1 VIHRSPAWFP
11 LLAVCVFGGC
21 ALGTDSRFG
30 ATSLPDVTVVGSY
43 VLPSADA
50 GSSVPEELSGA
61 WYDPSSRRLLVVS
74 DEQDR
79 PAILWMEL
87 EVGPGV
93 RLTRAS
99 VIPVEPVASRRTL
112 DLEGIAPARNGHL
125 FVSSEGDDT
134 DPDSPVPGIFE
145 ITREGRFVRRLALP
159 EALAGMP
166 VNGGLEGLST
176 SPDGRWLFTATEGS
190 LRQDGQSA
198 SFDAGGLSRVLA
210 YDLDTGGSPREYAY
224 RTDPVPRLWVG
235 PSSGNN
241 GISEVLSVTHDE
253 LLVLER
259 AYVEEDREGGRSANA
274 IRLYRVELEASAE
287 VTGRWSLLAAPPE
300 AVLTK
305 TLVLDLATFAGQL
318 EARLSGLENF
328 EAMALGP
335 SLPDGRRTLLLISDN
350 NRSASQVTAIVVLAV
365 SARML
370 SSSKGG
376 G

>member
-1 VIHRSPAWFP
+1 MIHRSPTWLS
-11 LLAVCVFGGC
+11 LLAFCVFGC
-21 ALGTDSRFG
+21 ASGTHSRFG
-30 ATSLPDVTVVGSY
+30 ATSPPDVTVVGSY
-43 VLPSADA
+43 VLPSVDA

-61 WYDPSSRRLLVVS
+61 WYDPSTRQLLVVS
-74 DEQDR
+74 DKQDR
-79 PAILWMEL
+79 PAILWMAL
-87 EVGPGV
+87 EIEPSV
-93 RLTRAS
+93 RLTRIS
-99 VIPVEPVASRRTL
+99 VIAVEPVASRRTL

-125 FVSSEGDDT
+125 FVSSEGDDP
-134 DPDSPVPGIFE
+134 DPDSPVAGIFE

-159 EALAGMP
+159 EALSGMP

-176 SPDGRWLFTATEGS
+176 SPDGRWLFAATEGT

-198 SFDAGGLSRVLA
+198 SFDAGGLSRVLV
-210 YDLDTGGSPREYAY
+210 YDLDSGDAPHVYAY

-241 GISEVLSVTHDE
+241 GISEVLAVTHDE

-305 TLVLDLATFAGQL
+305 TLVFDLAAFAGQL
-318 EARLSGLENF
+318 EARLSDLENF

-365 SARML
+365 SGRML
-370 SSSKGG
+370 SSSRGG